1 MKYKY
6 GILSFFIIAAVVIWV
21 AADAHLEICRYHQVP
36 HDFRASDSTCILTG
50 HIEGYKMNAIGLT
63 YMSEKG
69 LKHINID
76 HHHGDFAVKLKV
88 SEPGYAFI
96 SYNQYNWLPKYGRHS
111 NCRIVIQPGDVIYV
125 EGKADSLE
133 VLNISGSP
141 LTAQLDSIDKTV
153 LSGFQKEYQMAFES
167 TRIRHKEEWDSIWLI
182 PDKAKQDEKWQDFS
196 DKYGLDKL
204 TDELSFLDYIKS
216 HPHSIIS
223 ALELSRL
230 SGNLNIEEYKS
241 AYESLDS
248 NIKRLSYA
256 KTFKKRIDALA
267 NTQIGMQAPDLSL
280 PDINGHRVK
289 LSEMKGKV
297 VLVYSWVTDK
307 NSYHN
312 GRSPEDLQKVYN
324 QFHPK
329 GFEIYAISTNQ
340 TKEKWQKT
348 IVKDSM
354 AWINVIDTNQSQNHL
369 IFNKYGQSAD
379 QSTILIG
386 PDGKVLDRNIRATML
401 KEKLAQLLP

>member
-1 MKYKY
+1 
-6 GILSFFIIAAVVIWV
+6 
-21 AADAHLEICRYHQVP
+21 
-36 HDFRASDSTCILTG
+36 
-50 HIEGYKMNAIGLT
+50 
-63 YMSEKG
+63 
-69 LKHINID
+69 
-76 HHHGDFAVKLKV
+76 
-88 SEPGYAFI
+88 
-96 SYNQYNWLPKYGRHS
+96 
-111 NCRIVIQPGDVIYV
+111 
-125 EGKADSLE
+125 
-133 VLNISGSP
+133 
-141 LTAQLDSIDKTV
+141 
-153 LSGFQKEYQMAFES
+153 
-167 TRIRHKEEWDSIWLI
+167 
-182 PDKAKQDEKWQDFS
+182 
-196 DKYGLDKL
+196 
-204 TDELSFLDYIKS
+204 
-216 HPHSIIS
+216 
-223 ALELSRL
+223 
-230 SGNLNIEEYKS
+230 
-241 AYESLDS
+241 
-248 NIKRLSYA
+248 
-256 KTFKKRIDALA
+256 
-267 NTQIGMQAPDLSL
+267 MQAPDLSL